1 MTGRHV
7 YRPTSVPRV
16 APVEPNI
23 MVSGLRNVS
32 SAARVTALHTSCPL
46 PFFSFS
52 LLTNTGRDNKASI
65 KIQTCHYRHS
75 NTDQKHTNHQISH
88 TMHFHSTTLLMLL
101 ATTTSASLA
110 PRQVAYDAE
119 SQPAPPTITPCTTTL
134 TTTRPFGCTISVAA
148 TTTTDVYID
157 CQGCDIATET
167 VVNRLFGH
175 GPVCFGGWKTVTVE
189 GMVGGATGCAA
200 SPTSSSDAS

>member
-1 MTGRHV
+1 
-7 YRPTSVPRV
+7 
-16 APVEPNI
+16 

-46 PFFSFS
+46 PYFSFS
-52 LLTNTGRDNKASI
+52 R
-65 KIQTCHYRHS
+65 IQNEIINHTPAPKFATKSTRISTQIYRLAKS
-75 NTDQKHTNHQISH
+75 RA
-88 TMHFHSTTLLMLL
+88 MHLYSTTLLMLL
-101 ATTTSASLA
+101 AVTTSAALA
-110 PRQVAYDAE
+110 PRQVAYDAD
-119 SQPAPPTITPCTTTL
+119 SQPAAHTTTSCTTTL

-148 TTTTDVYID
+148 TTATDAFID

-189 GMVGGATGCAA
+189 GMVGGATGCAV
-200 SPTSSSDAS
+200 SSSVPGGY